1 MEQDSNSVNS
11 STSSSND
18 FIFIETKQKEI
29 NNQQEPPP
37 VVEKENEIASKTSL
51 QAAAHLSTV
60 SQNSVLFYGI
70 TYLGCA
76 SVNAPKS
83 EIEINRIIQTLNQHD
98 KATIDIIMSVPNTI
112 NENIQLFDALNEFEI
127 ATYKMSQVL
136 FVVRGQRGSTE
147 ESCFAFTTCHG
158 DNLDN
163 LIFPCHVF
171 RCKLA
176 DAVSKILYSFWTVF
190 KRQQMLIQKSKSI
203 ESEISNDEKQHS
215 SSSSG
220 KSLSTVASSLFSS
233 LYGGASIPSN
243 IQQQQHL
250 TQSSTNSLPQQQQQS
265 QQLAE
270 QAVKFANGS
279 IQDQFI
285 FRTLLEIKE
294 EQSVTS
300 SSGGVQ
306 DINSYVNVPKDKEFF
321 KLRKNLDK
329 ILSIQIQQI
338 SNKPLEIQRC
348 FGVLLCAGRNC
359 NVNDMQLLETISMGK
374 STTDSKSYLI
384 SAYWN
389 PREPSFQILNEET
402 QKNMRVFLTIA
413 LDLVIDTIQEP
424 IRFCIETKA
433 RIYSQT
439 EKFWVYQKTKF
450 TENFYVQLRL
460 ISKHEEEKTTN
471 EAIDY
476 HLDSIHSETELKRK
490 LAAQEKQLQQ
500 FEQQVQDHQ
509 NDEADAEDIVFSGFG
524 DVNKD
529 LGSDELADWTELLM
543 RWRKNFNEKP
553 RDLAQLI
560 RRNGVPETLRGEV
573 WQLLAGC
580 IENEKAMHE
589 SYRLLLSKE
598 SSCEQVILR
607 DINRTFPGHQYF
619 QDENGQQALYKLSK
633 AYSIYD
639 IEIGYCQGLSFLIAT
654 LLLHMP
660 EEQTFNLLV
669 KIMYGYQIREIYK
682 TNFELLHLRFYQLE
696 LLIQEY
702 LPELFEHFT
711 DLNIETH
718 MYASQWFL
726 TLYTAKFPL
735 YMVYRI
741 IDLFL
746 NDGLIV
752 LFTIGLALL
761 KASQRELLSLDF
773 EGILK
778 YFRVQMPK
786 KYRQEANFKE
796 LMTIWMQLSVKLKEK
811 KLNKLEKQYLL
822 IQKSKE
828 DPVIKLTQQV
838 RRLEQENDDLANE
851 FIDTRISL
859 NKQIE
864 ELRDVNETLK
874 NEQKKSQFDVK
885 VKLVDSEETNKKLQQ
900 ELESL
905 KQLWRSQTDK
915 YEYEIERQHTIINE
929 YKQICN
935 KLSTKIEVNENLIK
949 LFDLFLNKYKNEETV
964 ENVNLLN
971 DDFIKT
977 ISTIIETNR
986 LMQNDEHNVEDVMN
1000 TLQPLFNKNKD
1011 FDSNELNLIKIKQ
1024 LELELARVKLE
1035 LVDSQC
1041 KNQEYKHKI
1050 NKQQQQSQS
1059 GSNNSIVD
1067 STSSNGDQVIL
1078 SSTKTTKNNQSGQN
1092 NWLSKT
1098 FTQFKEATNQVVQKV
1113 KTNNGEN

>member
-1 MEQDSNSVNS
+1 M
-11 STSSSND
+11 
-18 FIFIETKQKEI
+18 
-29 NNQQEPPP
+29 
-37 VVEKENEIASKTSL
+37 
-51 QAAAHLSTV
+51 
-60 SQNSVLFYGI
+60 LFYGI

-83 EIEINRIIQTLNQHD
+83 EIEIGRIIQTLNQHD

-136 FVVRGQRGSTE
+136 FVVRGQRSSSE

-158 DNLDN
+158 DSLDN
-163 LIFPCHVF
+163 LIFPCHVY

-176 DAVSKILYSFWTVF
+176 DAVNKILYSFWTVF
-190 KRQQMLIQKSKSI
+190 KRQQMLIQKRKSV
-203 ESEISNDEKQHS
+203 ESLVESASDD
-215 SSSSG
+215 G
-220 KSLSTVASSLFSS
+220 KSTPTTTAKPPLSSVASSLFSS
-233 LYGGASIPSN
+233 LYSSTPSIPSN
-243 IQQQQHL
+243 IQQQQNLL
-250 TQSSTNSLPQQQQQS
+250 TQSTSSTYHQPSTS
-265 QQLAE
+265 LAE
-270 QAVKFANGS
+270 QAVKFVNGS
-279 IQDQFI
+279 NHDQFI
-285 FRTLLEIKE
+285 FRTTLEIKE
-294 EQSVTS
+294 EQSLNGGG
-300 SSGGVQ
+300 GGVQ
-306 DINSYVNVPKDKEFF
+306 TPSSYINVPKDKEFF

-374 STTDSKSYLI
+374 SSTDSKTYLI

-402 QKNMRVFLTIA
+402 QKNMRVFLTVA

-424 IRFCIETKA
+424 VRFCIETKA

-439 EKFWVYQKTKF
+439 EKFWVYQRTKF
-450 TENFYVQLRL
+450 IENFYVQLRL
-460 ISKHEEEKTTN
+460 LSKQNVSSDEREDL
-471 EAIDY
+471 AIDY

-490 LAAQEKQLQQ
+490 IAAHEKQQQ
-500 FEQQVQDHQ
+500 QLEQQIQDYK
-509 NDEADAEDIVFSGFG
+509 NDEADAEDNDIIFSGMG
-524 DVNKD
+524 VVNKD
-529 LGSDELADWTELLM
+529 LGQDELADWTELLM

-553 RDLAQLI
+553 NDLVQLI
-560 RRNGVPETLRGEV
+560 RKNGIPETLRGEV

-580 IENEKAMHE
+580 IDNEKAMHE

-598 SSCEQVILR
+598 SLCEQVILR

-639 IEIGYCQGLSFLIAT
+639 VEIGYCQGLSFLIAT

-669 KIMYGYQIREIYK
+669 KIMYGYKIREIYK

-696 LLIQEY
+696 ALIQEY
-702 LPELFEHFT
+702 LPELHEHFA

-761 KASQRELLSLDF
+761 KASQRDLLMLDF

-786 KYRQEANFKE
+786 KYRQESNFKE
-796 LMTIWMQLSVKLKEK
+796 LMQIWLQLSFKLKEK

-822 IQKSKE
+822 MQKSKE
-828 DPVIKLTQQV
+828 DPVIKLTQQI

-851 FIDTRISL
+851 FVDTRIGL
-859 NKQIE
+859 NKQID
-864 ELRDVNETLK
+864 ELRDANEALK
-874 NEQKKSQFDVK
+874 AEQKKQQFDNK
-885 VKLVDSEETNKKLQQ
+885 VKLTDSDDTNKKLQQ
-900 ELESL
+900 ELDSL
-905 KQLWRSQTDK
+905 KQLWRTQTEK
-915 YEYEIERQHTIINE
+915 YEFEIERQQTIINE

-935 KLSTKIEVNENLIK
+935 KFSSKIEVNENLIK
-949 LFDLFLNKYKNEETV
+949 LFDLFLNKYKNELNEESSTSSGT
-964 ENVNLLN
+964 NLLN

-986 LMQNDEHNVEDVMN
+986 LLQNDDHNAIDVMN
-1000 TLQPLFNKNKD
+1000 TLQPLFNKSTQNSMNSTI
-1011 FDSNELNLIKIKQ
+1011 DSNELNLIKIKQ

-1035 LVDSQC
+1035 LVDTQC
-1041 KNQEYKHKI
+1041 KNQEYKHKM
-1050 NKQQQQSQS
+1050 KQQQLSVS
-1059 GSNNSIVD
+1059 SNDSEQVQHQIVQAPLNSTRTK
-1067 STSSNGDQVIL
+1067 SATSATSSSN
-1078 SSTKTTKNNQSGQN
+1078 SQN

-1098 FTQFKEATNQVVQKV
+1098 FTQLKEATNQAVQKV
-1113 KTNNGEN
+1113 KTSNSDN

>member
-1 MEQDSNSVNS
+1 
-11 STSSSND
+11 
-18 FIFIETKQKEI
+18 
-29 NNQQEPPP
+29 
-37 VVEKENEIASKTSL
+37 
-51 QAAAHLSTV
+51 
-60 SQNSVLFYGI
+60 
-70 TYLGCA
+70 
-76 SVNAPKS
+76 
-83 EIEINRIIQTLNQHD
+83 
-98 KATIDIIMSVPNTI
+98 MSVPNTI

-136 FVVRGQRGSTE
+136 FVVRGQRASSE

-163 LIFPCHVF
+163 LIFPCHVY

-190 KRQQMLIQKSKSI
+190 KRQQMLIQKRKSI
-203 ESEISNDEKQHS
+203 ESLASSSENEASSS

-233 LYGGASIPSN
+233 LYGSSVIPSN

-250 TQSSTNSLPQQQQQS
+250 STNSQTTLTQQQPS
-265 QQLAE
+265 SSLAE
-270 QAVKFANGS
+270 QASKFSNGS
-279 IQDQFI
+279 LQDQFI
-285 FRTLLEIKE
+285 FRTLVEIKE
-294 EQSVTS
+294 ESTMN
-300 SSGGVQ
+300 SGSGHQ
-306 DINSYVNVPKDKEFF
+306 DVNSYVNVPKDKEFF

-374 STTDSKSYLI
+374 SASDSKSYLI

-389 PREPSFQILNEET
+389 PREPSFHILNEET
-402 QKNMRVFLTIA
+402 QKNMRVYLTIA

-433 RIYSQT
+433 RIFSQT
-439 EKFWVYQKTKF
+439 EKFWVYQRTKF
-450 TENFYVQLRL
+450 TENFYVQLRS
-460 ISKHEEEKTTN
+460 IAKMGGEEPGG
-471 EAIDY
+471 IDY
-476 HLDSIHSETELKRK
+476 HLNSIHSETELKRK
-490 LAAQEKQLQQ
+490 LTAQEKQQQQ
-500 FEQQVQDHQ
+500 FEQQVQDHH

-529 LGSDELADWTELLM
+529 LGSDELADWTELLT
-543 RWRKNFNEKP
+543 RWRKNFAEKP
-553 RDLAQLI
+553 KDLAQLI
-560 RRNGVPETLRGEV
+560 RKNGVPETLRGEV

-580 IENEKAMHE
+580 IDNEKAMHE

-696 LLIQEY
+696 MLIQEY
-702 LPELFEHFT
+702 LPELFEHFS

-752 LFTIGLALL
+752 LFTVGLALL

-796 LMTIWMQLSVKLKEK
+796 LMSHWIGLSVKLKEK

-822 IQKSKE
+822 IQKGKE
-828 DPVIKLTQQV
+828 DPVIRLTQQA
-838 RRLEQENDDLANE
+838 RRLEQENDDLASELN
-851 FIDTRISL
+851 DTRISL
-859 NKQIE
+859 TKQID
-864 ELRDVNETLK
+864 ELREANESLR
-874 NEQKKSQFDVK
+874 NEQKKSQFDLK
-885 VKLVDSEETNKKLQQ
+885 AKLQDSEETNRKLQQ

-915 YEYEIERQHTIINE
+915 YEYEIERQHTIIGE

-935 KLSTKIEVNENLIK
+935 KLSTKIELNDNVMK
-949 LFDLFLNKYKNEETV
+949 LFDLFLNKYKTAET
-964 ENVNLLN
+964 NDVNLLN

-977 ISTIIETNR
+977 ISTVLETNR
-986 LMQNDEHNVEDVMN
+986 LMQNDEHNAIDVMN
-1000 TLQPLFNKNKD
+1000 TLQPLFNTNQQQPTID
-1011 FDSNELNLIKIKQ
+1011 GNELNLVRIKQ

-1050 NKQQQQSQS
+1050 NKQQQQV
-1059 GSNNSIVD
+1059 GIVD
-1067 STSSNGDQVIL
+1067 NSESLSPSSSGLVSSSATTTTRSKSTN
-1078 SSTKTTKNNQSGQN
+1078 STQSGQN

-1098 FTQFKEATNQVVQKV
+1098 FTQFREATNQVVQKV
-1113 KTNNGEN
+1113 QKTNNNE